1 MNLLDSG
8 FAPSVRQQCKTGSI
22 RSVSYHYMMEK
33 LMFLFSQLDEKS
45 VEAIV
50 ANIENIYGVSSIGD
64 FGDLEDE
71 TSMNDMVGY
80 AVTRFLYAVSGQ
92 SSDNIA
98 LAVTCAQI
106 RAIQYGADDCDD
118 VEVFS

>member
-1 MNLLDSG
+1 MNLLDPVFNSSPRECCKA
-8 FAPSVRQQCKTGSI
+8 APV

-45 VEAIV
+45 IEAIV
-50 ANIENIYGVSSIGD
+50 ANIENIYGISSVSGFADHETDVSIDYIAG
-64 FGDLEDE
+64 
-71 TSMNDMVGY
+71 N

-92 SSDNIA
+92 SPDNIA
-98 LAVTCAQI
+98 LAFTCAQI